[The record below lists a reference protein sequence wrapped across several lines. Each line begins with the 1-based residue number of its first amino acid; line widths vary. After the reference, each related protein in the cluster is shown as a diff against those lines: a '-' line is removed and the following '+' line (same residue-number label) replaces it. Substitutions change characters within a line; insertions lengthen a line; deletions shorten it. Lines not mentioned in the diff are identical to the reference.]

1 MIGAIATQ
9 VAWASARA
17 ASPAPDLHTIDDRLE
32 LGRLV
37 CLAWKHRDGERQAT
51 TIGQEVELGA
61 KSAFG
66 AA

>member
-1 MIGAIATQ
+1 M
-9 VAWASARA
+9 
-17 ASPAPDLHTIDDRLE
+17 HTIDDSLE

-37 CLAWKHRDGERQAT
+37 RLSREHRDGKRQAT
-51 TIGQEVELGA
+51 AIGQEVELGA